1 MFVGAD
7 ALDYIMGAGTSGGS
21 DQTTN
26 SCGIAN
32 GHAYSIVSA
41 FTMTDSDDVDHK
53 MLMLRN
59 PWGDTSYSHTWHKD
73 DENWTEDLV
82 D

>member
-1 MFVGAD
+1 MLQGAD
-7 ALDYIMGAGTSGGS
+7 DLDYLMGAGTDGGN

-32 GHAYSIVSA
+32 GHAYAIVST
-41 FTMTDSDDVDHK
+41 FTMTDSSSVEHR

-73 DENWTEDLV
+73 DANWTEDLV
-82 D
+82 A